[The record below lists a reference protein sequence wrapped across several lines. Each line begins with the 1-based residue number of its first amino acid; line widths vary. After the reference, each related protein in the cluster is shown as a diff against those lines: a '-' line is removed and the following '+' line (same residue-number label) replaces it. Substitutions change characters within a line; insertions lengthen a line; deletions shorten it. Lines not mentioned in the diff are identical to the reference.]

1 MRIIE
6 INEEKLN
13 QIVKRVIKEQM
24 SQPSQDKSVQ
34 DFYNFLVSSG
44 FEKNEDNTFKFS
56 EYLPGRDALIKI
68 MNVNGAEKVEVID
81 TKSNTALYKFNSLV
95 DAKRGLTK
103 IMSAHN

>member
-13 QIVKRVIKEQM
+13 QIVNRVIKEQM

-34 DFYNFLVSSG
+34 DFYNFLINSG
-44 FEKNEDNTFKFS
+44 FEKNEDNTFKFT
-56 EYLPGRDALIKI
+56 EYLPGRDALVRI
-68 MNVNGAEKVEVID
+68 MSVNGANKVEVID
-81 TKSNTALYKFNSLV
+81 SKSNSPLYKFNDLV